1 MNPKQRPAPKSPV
14 QKSQVER
21 ITIRRLTRADLPA
34 DTAALAQYLIGKIVV
49 HDLPEG
55 RVSGRIVETE
65 AYLTGDAAC
74 HAFRGQTPRNRSLFL
89 GRGHAYVYIS
99 YGMHRM
105 LNVTGA
111 EAGMGEGVLI
121 RAIEPRDGLFHMQAR
136 RGLSRPT
143 DLTKGPGRLAQAMGI
158 DLNLDG
164 IDLCGDGALWLGEA
178 GGDTPE
184 IGVSVRIGIS
194 KDTDRLLR
202 FYEKGNRFVSGPRK
216 LLDMGQKTT

>member
-1 MNPKQRPAPKSPV
+1 MNPKPRPAPKTPGPKN
-14 QKSQVER
+14 QGER
-21 ITIRRLTRADLPA
+21 ITIRRLARADLPA
-34 DTAALAQYLIGKIVV
+34 GTAALAQYLIGKIVV

-121 RAIEPRDGLFHMQAR
+121 RAIEPLDGLSHMQLR
-136 RGLSRPT
+136 RGVSRPI

-164 IDLCGDGALWLGEA
+164 ADLCGDGALWLGEA
-178 GGDTPE
+178 GGDTLE

-202 FYEKGNRFVSGPRK
+202 FYEKGNRYVSGPRK
-216 LLDMGQKTT
+216 LLDIGM

>member
-1 MNPKQRPAPKSPV
+1 MSLKQRPAPKSPAP
-14 QKSQVER
+14 KSQGER
-21 ITIRRLTRADLPA
+21 VTIRRLIRADLPA

-49 HDLPEG
+49 HDLPDG

-121 RAIEPRDGLFHMQAR
+121 RAIEPLDGLSHMQLR
-136 RGLSRPT
+136 RGVSRPA

-164 IDLCGDGALWLGEA
+164 VDLCGDGALWLGEA
-178 GGDTPE
+178 GGHTPQ

-202 FYEKGNRFVSGPRK
+202 FYEKGNRYVSGPRK
-216 LLDMGQKTT
+216 LLMA

>member
-1 MNPKQRPAPKSPV
+1 MNPKPRPAPKTPGPKN
-14 QKSQVER
+14 QGER

-34 DTAALAQYLIGKIVV
+34 GTPALAQYLIGKIVV

-121 RAIEPRDGLFHMQAR
+121 RAIEPLDGLSHMQLR
-136 RGLSRPT
+136 RGVSRPI

-164 IDLCGDGALWLGEA
+164 ADLCGDGALWLGEA
-178 GGDTPE
+178 GGDTLE

-202 FYEKGNRFVSGPRK
+202 FYEKGNRYVSGPRK
-216 LLDMGQKTT
+216 LLDIGM